1 MPWGCRGRQSTRNTG
16 NRIMFERFTQSAR
29 MAVKAAISEAERR
42 NDSHIGTEHL
52 LLGVAAVSSAPIRRV
67 LALSLAQL
75 RAGLDSLDESA
86 LSSVGIE
93 MGAVADMSYDLSVAE
108 RRHRSFTGGGKHVL
122 RDALGLAVDA
132 GHRRIGPEHIL
143 LAISRRPAHDV
154 SYRLLSHVGV
164 TPESLGVDLERAM
177 RRSA

>member
-1 MPWGCRGRQSTRNTG
+1 
-16 NRIMFERFTQSAR
+16 

-42 NDSHIGTEHL
+42 NDSHVGTEHL
-52 LLGVAAVSSAPIRRV
+52 LLGVAAVSSASSRRAV
-67 LALSLAQL
+67 DLSVAKL

-86 LSSVGIE
+86 LSSVGID
-93 MGAVADMSYDLSVAE
+93 MGAVEDMSYDLSYAG
-108 RRHRSFTGGGKHVL
+108 RRHRLFTGGGKQVL

-154 SYRLLSHVGV
+154 SYRLLRHVGV
-164 TPESLGVDLERAM
+164 CPESLGVDLERAM
-177 RRSA
+177 RKSA